1 MITPEKLA
9 SILLENGWK
18 DTADAQHTKLQ
29 TEIIPAIQ
37 FEVKVFAI
45 YEEGEVEENFG
56 DTHKIRN
63 YLGFCFSE
71 IYAKTISE
79 KYNNNKS
86 TFNWEW
92 KYEQLKT
99 IDFPSGLIK

>member
-45 YEEGEVEENFG
+45 YAIETDLCEEYLSKNFIGFTFDEN
-56 DTHKIRN
+56 KARERVARN
-63 YLGFCFSE
+63 AELAYM
-71 IYAKTISE
+71 
-79 KYNNNKS
+79 
-86 TFNWEW
+86 
-92 KYEQLKT
+92 QLE
-99 IDFPSGLIK
+99 FLE